1 MPSITKPKIL
11 TTIRMPVGL
20 SVGPE
25 FDDIIAAANAG
36 KQIQLNMLGGEWVDR
51 ASVSLT
57 CARADYRVKPE
68 ILTVV
73 KIDPNRP
80 PGPGFEDIIAAAQD
94 GKRIQF
100 LTLLGRWVDKDEVQ
114 LICKREKYRVKP
126 ESESPLTPTIQT
138 TVTGALLKSFGPL
151 SDIHGPLAYASAAE
165 AFFPQYPS
173 PKVTT
178 MPKITRH
185 EAPVVT
191 PPPTFTLN
199 LSEAELAFIAGVTGR
214 IAGPTGG
221 VRGISDGLWKEAMH
235 ALGIKQTSGLLNAK
249 EGGLGCLH
257 IPTTVAELT
266 DNLRVLQA
274 LAK

>member
-1 MPSITKPKIL
+1 MPNITKPKIL

-100 LTLLGRWVDKDEVQ
+100 LTLLGQWVDKDEVQ
-114 LICKREKYRVKP
+114 LICKREEYRVKP

-138 TVTGALLKSFGPL
+138 PVTG
-151 SDIHGPLAYASAAE
+151 YASAAE

-221 VRGISDGLWKEAMH
+221 VRGISDGLWKEAMR
-235 ALGIKQTSGLLNAK
+235 ALGIKQTAGLLNAK
-249 EGGLGCLH
+249 DGGLTQGCLH
-257 IPTTVAELT
+257 ITTTVAELT
-266 DNLRVLQA
+266 ENLRVLQA